1 MLLSA
6 ALADTYFFLYSR
18 LDRLRV
24 YKSKFLLFRTQG
36 TFHLITFPRTHAR
49 RCSADGVC
57 ARDLES

>member
-6 ALADTYFFLYSR
+6 ALYLLLYPR
-18 LDRLRV
+18 LDRLKV

-36 TFHLITFPRTHAR
+36 TFHLITFPYTHAR
-49 RCSADGVC
+49 RCFADGVC